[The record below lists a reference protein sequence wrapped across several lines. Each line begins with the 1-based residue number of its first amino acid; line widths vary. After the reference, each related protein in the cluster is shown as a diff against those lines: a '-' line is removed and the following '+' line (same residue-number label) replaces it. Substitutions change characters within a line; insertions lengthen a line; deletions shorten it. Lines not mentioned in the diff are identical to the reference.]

1 MDNQEN
7 ATIQVQ
13 KTFLA
18 DLRHTLRTPLNAIIG
33 YSEMLL
39 EDAEDQ
45 LVEPLTR
52 DLQKIREA
60 GQLLLELVNNNLIP
74 ENLDD
79 RQNVATSGTA
89 PVLSPLQSRE
99 KTSEMPVHTGS
110 LLIVEDN
117 ADNRDVLT
125 RHLERQGH
133 KIMIAEHGKQ
143 ALAMIRDHSFDI
155 MLLDILMPEMDG
167 FQVLEHLK
175 QEGILPNLPVLMIS
189 ALDEMQSVVRCIE
202 MGADDFLPKPFN
214 SVLLRARINACL
226 EKKRLRDQ
234 EVEYHRKLAETNEQL
249 QIANRNYMQMLGFV
263 THELKA
269 PLSAIQSI
277 ISLVLDG
284 FAGEVP
290 EKIGRH
296 LIRISRNCEELQD
309 MVKNYLDL
317 SRAERGELTAKKV
330 EINFHQEVVQASVAQ
345 TQSLFDSRRETL
357 TLTSPENLSI
367 LADPELLR
375 IALTNYLSNAAKYGK
390 EDGEATLTVAEE
402 EECITVSVR
411 NEGSGFTADEKTSL
425 FTKFSRLRNENTAN
439 KRGSG
444 LGLFLVKYILELHGG
459 SVWAESEPGQWAKFC
474 FRLPVSS

>member
-79 RQNVATSGTA
+79 RQNVAASGTA

-309 MVKNYLDL
+309 MVKIIWTYH
-317 SRAERGELTAKKV
+317 V
-330 EINFHQEVVQASVAQ
+330 
-345 TQSLFDSRRETL
+345 
-357 TLTSPENLSI
+357 P
-367 LADPELLR
+367 
-375 IALTNYLSNAAKYGK
+375 NAG
-390 EDGEATLTVAEE
+390 
-402 EECITVSVR
+402 
-411 NEGSGFTADEKTSL
+411 N
-425 FTKFSRLRNENTAN
+425 
-439 KRGSG
+439 
-444 LGLFLVKYILELHGG
+444 
-459 SVWAESEPGQWAKFC
+459 
-474 FRLPVSS
+474 

>member
-7 ATIQVQ
+7 GIIQVQ

-18 DLRHTLRTPLNAIIG
+18 DLRHNLRTPLNAIIG

-45 LVEPLTR
+45 QVEHFIT
-52 DLQKIREA
+52 DLQKIQEA
-60 GQLLLELVNNNLIP
+60 GQLLLRLINVNLVP
-74 ENLDD
+74 QNLDAQ
-79 RQNVATSGTA
+79 QNVSTSKTA
-89 PVLSPLQSRE
+89 PVLSPVQPRG
-99 KTSEMPVHTGS
+99 KISEMPVHRGS

-117 ADNRDVLT
+117 EENRDVLT

-133 KIMIAEHGKQ
+133 KIMIAENGKQ
-143 ALAMIRDHSFDI
+143 ALTMIQKHSFDI
-155 MLLDILMPEMDG
+155 LLLDILMPEMDG
-167 FQVLEHLK
+167 FQVLGHLK

-290 EKIGRH
+290 DKIGRH
-296 LIRISRNCEELQD
+296 LVRISRNCEELQD

-317 SRAERGELTAKKV
+317 SRAERGVLAAKKV
-330 EINFHQEVVQASVAQ
+330 EINFHQEVVQASIEQ

-357 TLTSPENLSI
+357 TVVSPENLTI

-375 IALTNYLSNAAKYGK
+375 IALTNYLTNAAKYGK
-390 EDGEATLTVAEE
+390 EDSEATLTVVEE
-402 EECITVSVR
+402 GDCITVSVR
-411 NEGSGFTADEKTSL
+411 NEGAGFTVDEKTSL
-425 FTKFSRLRNENTAN
+425 FIKFSRLRNENTAN

-444 LGLFLVKYILELHGG
+444 LGLFLVKYILELHEG

-474 FRLPVSS
+474 FRLPVNS